1 LSSGTIARSST
12 MLPSTIIPKYVLA
25 IAQPCEGNNPLHPK
39 PIGDKTGYRHQPP
52 GFDLGL
58 SC

>member
-1 LSSGTIARSST
+1 

-39 PIGDKTGYRHQPP
+39 PIGDQTGYRHQPP
-52 GFDLGL
+52 GFHLGL